1 LPTLLAPL
9 TAAVIVNSTGTKTNV
24 WAYRSVFCAQYGFC
38 FVSTVFAPFI
48 PESPWWL
55 ASKGRDEKA
64 LTSLRRLACNTD
76 IEAVRKLALIKVTLE
91 EIRRETE
98 GVRERVNGPQAPDI
112 TVKYLHNNKSYT
124 ILTMENK
131 HASGWHLGS
140 SWKSALTE
148 LDEYLDL
155 IPESA
160 KPNPTFQVRMVGIG
174 LFVRFYCRRKGGATE
189 DYPRSGG
196 EMLHVKRDA
205 RKIQR
210 LLKGIKERTADWLVV
225 NV

>member
-1 LPTLLAPL
+1 M
-9 TAAVIVNSTGTKTNV
+9 TAAPWVSPIDEVTPTSYENKV
-24 WAYRSVFCAQYGFC
+24 DQLWCAIFQHYFPYSEQ
-38 FVSTVFAPFI
+38 FLVVP
-48 PESPWWL
+48 
-55 ASKGRDEKA
+55 
-64 LTSLRRLACNTD
+64 
-76 IEAVRKLALIKVTLE
+76 
-91 EIRRETE
+91 
-98 GVRERVNGPQAPDI
+98 RERLNGPQAPDI

-131 HASGWHLGS
+131 RASGWHLGS

-160 KPNPTFQVRMVGIG
+160 KPNPTFQVGMVGIG
-174 LFVRFYCRRKGGATE
+174 LFVRFYCRRNGGATE